1 MTENSTQK
9 NNEQDPPKHK
19 PGKMVDD
26 VWGPGQKPRVDP
38 NAKYQSGYYEDA
50 STRFGKGLNDQHPE
64 FRPYQKMD
72 DRIDDL
78 RQGEPDSDKDYTK
91 TTDRNQPGASSDYH
105 RYWDQRPEH
114 LEKYGSKA
122 YNIQEDELRY
132 DNPHT
137 PDQMTYVY
145 GAKDAD
151 HSLPTDDIIE
161 WAMNEPQHYS
171 GYQLQNFVIET
182 QLTHW
187 RKVHQIKLEIQTRHK
202 SLQTANWD
210 QLKLEGEIELLK
222 EDIEMDPHMRPGQRK
237 IHDSEIRRREQDMW
251 YNRRHNK
258 NAAIEME
265 WFADALRKLI
275 GSKEELY
282 QIDENKEE
290 KELEYWQVRMGKQ
303 AAMDMMAYGR
313 VGVGNME
320 AITQMPVEDQSRVLE
335 ITIDYAGKMSEAMA
349 GIEENLKLGTMPGI
363 DPKLLSDLQAHV
375 QNDEIA
381 EAQAKMLAMSDANT
395 IETPPISA
403 KPGGVI
409 PFKVAPNP
417 SVSRHSEIPI
427 VKENESIQPKQTNEI
442 VDQMGID

>member
-1 MTENSTQK
+1 
-9 NNEQDPPKHK
+9 
-19 PGKMVDD
+19 
-26 VWGPGQKPRVDP
+26 
-38 NAKYQSGYYEDA
+38 
-50 STRFGKGLNDQHPE
+50 
-64 FRPYQKMD
+64 
-72 DRIDDL
+72 
-78 RQGEPDSDKDYTK
+78 
-91 TTDRNQPGASSDYH
+91 
-105 RYWDQRPEH
+105 
-114 LEKYGSKA
+114 
-122 YNIQEDELRY
+122 
-132 DNPHT
+132 
-137 PDQMTYVY
+137 
-145 GAKDAD
+145 
-151 HSLPTDDIIE
+151 
-161 WAMNEPQHYS
+161 
-171 GYQLQNFVIET
+171 
-182 QLTHW
+182 
-187 RKVHQIKLEIQTRHK
+187 
-202 SLQTANWD
+202 
-210 QLKLEGEIELLK
+210 
-222 EDIEMDPHMRPGQRK
+222 MDPHMRPGQRI
-237 IHDSEIRRREQDMW
+237 IHESEIRRREQDMW

-427 VKENESIQPKQTNEI
+427 VKENESIQPKQTNEK
-442 VDQMGID
+442 VDPMGID